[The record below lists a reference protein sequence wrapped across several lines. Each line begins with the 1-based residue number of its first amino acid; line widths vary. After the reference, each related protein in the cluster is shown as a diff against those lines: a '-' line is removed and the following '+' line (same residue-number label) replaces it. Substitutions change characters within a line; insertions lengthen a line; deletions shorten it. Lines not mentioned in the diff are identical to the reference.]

1 LTRQSQALEA
11 RQLGTELA
19 NVSEIRWGWEKPEA
33 AGVGVQSLF
42 ALAVNVLGPIV
53 KREKIS
59 NLKKKKKS
67 RPPFLISPNVRLHS
81 EHCVVTSTSPQH

>member
-42 ALAVNVLGPIV
+42 ALAVNVLGPIGPIV

-59 NLKKKKKS
+59 NLKKKKRADPLS
-67 RPPFLISPNVRLHS
+67 
-81 EHCVVTSTSPQH
+81 